1 MSNLLNAGVMQ
12 GLIGAYT
19 SVQQANVSMS
29 VYHQAK
35 TANDTE
41 TAERALGYAT
51 DSMTDAQDSNDAAQ
65 EALEKAQEKAAEE
78 EKEAQKAELEKPKK
92 GETKPASAKPNSQNS
107 EIHLKHP
114 TDRIEISKEGKEYT
128 NTSEAPENT
137 SGAES
142 IPVSQPDTVENPLP
156 EILANA
162 QKAKTAPKTS

>member
-1 MSNLLNAGVMQ
+1 MDHKVKYLIKNIGLLAFSNFSSKVLVFLLVPLYTNVLTTLEYGIYDLAISTVSLLAPVLTINISDAVMRF
-12 GLIGAYT
+12 LI
-19 SVQQANVSMS
+19 N
-29 VYHQAK
+29 
-35 TANDTE
+35 
-41 TAERALGYAT
+41 
-51 DSMTDAQDSNDAAQ
+51 
-65 EALEKAQEKAAEE
+65 EKK